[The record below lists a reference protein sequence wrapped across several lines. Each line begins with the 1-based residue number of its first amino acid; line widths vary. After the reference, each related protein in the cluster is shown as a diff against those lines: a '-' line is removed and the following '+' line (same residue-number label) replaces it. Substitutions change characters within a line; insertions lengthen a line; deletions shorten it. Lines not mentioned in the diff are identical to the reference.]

1 MVKVYDKLVRDKI
14 PEIIKKSG
22 KVLECEVLSQD
33 DYIEMLEKKLDEET
47 AEYHSSKNVQELADI
62 LEVLYALAKTKGYS
76 SEQLHEIRMDKVEQR
91 GKFDKRFFLKR
102 VYDQSDYNKIGT
114 FFSWTIL
121 NMSNAEKEC
130 DKSFFEY
137 RTTGIPQEIRW
148 FFDAENLKE
157 PLNINI
163 FYKNKRYDAV
173 IDFVSNRTRLSWKTD
188 LSNQTY
194 RFQQY
199 KKAIALFK
207 KINTTDY
214 ELKMYVAEE

>member
-22 KVLECEVLSQD
+22 KVLEYEVLSQD

-102 VYDQSDYNKIGT
+102 VYEQSGYNKIGT

-173 IDFVSNRTRLSWKTD
+173 IDFERNRTRLSWKTD